1 MQQKTNL
8 LEWWRLIFEKRCD
21 SCAHSQEDDYNE
33 ALKEFLKINWNVT
46 NPRHPKN
53 LTLGDEAPKLMWALF
68 G

>member
-1 MQQKTNL
+1 MHRKTNL

-21 SCAHSQEDDYNE
+21 DCVHSKEDDYNE
-33 ALKEFLKINWNVT
+33 DLNAFFTINQNVT

-53 LTLGDEAPKLMWALF
+53 LTLGDEAPKVMWASF